1 MSDGIRLRILV
12 VGVVVVSL
20 FAALFARLWFLQVIN
35 EQEYAAAAEGNRVR
49 TVPEEAPRGRILD
62 RRGRILVDNRTA
74 NVVAVSR
81 SLVGEERGE
90 REAVIANLSDI
101 LRIPVEELN
110 DRLEDFRYADFR
122 PIPVATEVPESTLVA
137 IREREDELPGVEATQ
152 TAVRVYPHNVTASHV
167 LGYVGEINDQE
178 LEDRRDE
185 GYRLGSEI
193 GKVGVERAYETD
205 LRGTPG
211 VEFFE
216 VDRTGDVIRPL
227 GVREPQQGHD
237 VQLGVDLDVQRAAEN
252 ALQDYIELA
261 RENGTPATGGA
272 VVAMDVTD
280 GSIVTMASY
289 PTFDPSNFIH
299 GITNDL
305 WEELNDPENNLP
317 LNNRAIQG
325 LYPAASTFKIIT
337 ALAGLRADTI
347 DLGTTIEDRGS
358 VEIGDRIFRNAG
370 GRSYGTLGL
379 SRALTVSSDV
389 FFYTVAKRI
398 DDLPRGEDEA
408 IQETA
413 RLFGFGEPTG
423 VELPFEQEGRVP
435 DEDWKRRVNAA
446 NAEAFPEGR
455 WFTGDT
461 INLSIGQGDLLVTP
475 LQLATAY
482 SALANGGTVWRPHIG
497 ARIIDRFGSVVREVD
512 SQAVREVPISPDA
525 RSTMLTGLRGVT
537 ANEEGTA
544 HAAFA
549 GYSGPAVA
557 GKTGTGEIRGSE
569 DLSLFVGLVPAD
581 APRYAVVAVVEEGG
595 FGSAIAAPIV
605 RRVIDAINATESNDD
620 LPPVGTLIA
629 PTPTTTETE
638 ADGSEPVTPS
648 TAVAPREP
656 EGVVGE

>member
-35 EQEYAAAAEGNRVR
+35 DQEYAAAAEGNRVR

-81 SLVGEERGE
+81 SLVGEER
-90 REAVIANLSDI
+90 EAVIANLSAI
-101 LRIPVEELN
+101 LRMPVAELN

-137 IREREDELPGVEATQ
+137 IREREDALPGVEATQ
-152 TAVRVYPHNVTASHV
+152 EAVRVYPHNVTASHV
-167 LGYVGEINDQE
+167 LGHVGEINDQE

-216 VDRTGDVIRPL
+216 VDRAGDVIRSL

-237 VQLGVDLDVQRAAEN
+237 VQLGADLDVQRAAEN

-261 RENGTPATGGA
+261 RDNDLPATGGA

-280 GSIVTMASY
+280 GSIVSMASY

-305 WEELNDPENNLP
+305 WEELNNPENNLP

-325 LYPAASTFKIIT
+325 LYPAASTFKVVT
-337 ALAGLRADTI
+337 ALAGLRSGAI
-347 DLGTTIEDRGS
+347 DLGTTVEDNGS
-358 VEIGDRIFRNAG
+358 IEIGGQLFRNAG
-370 GRSYGTLGL
+370 QRAYGTVGL
-379 SRALTVSSDV
+379 RRALTVSSDV
-389 FFYTVAKRI
+389 FFYTVGKRI
-398 DDLPRGEDEA
+398 DDLPNVEDEA

-446 NAEAFPEGR
+446 NPEAFPHGN

-461 INLSIGQGDLLVTP
+461 INLSIGQGDLLITP

-482 SALANGGTVWRPHIG
+482 SALANGGTVWRPHVG
-497 ARIIDRFGSVVREVD
+497 VRVVDRFGSVVREVD
-512 SQAVREVPISPDA
+512 AQAVREVPISPEA
-525 RSTMLTGLRGVT
+525 RNTILAGLRGVT
-537 ANEEGTA
+537 ANDGGTA

-549 GYSGPAVA
+549 GYSGPPVA
-557 GKTGTGEIRGSE
+557 GKTGTGQIFGSE
-569 DLSLFVGLVPAD
+569 DLSLFVGMVPAD
-581 APRYAVVAVVEEGG
+581 SPRYAVVAVVEEGG
-595 FGSAIAAPIV
+595 AGSALAAPIV
-605 RRVIDAINATESNDD
+605 RQVIEAINQTESNED
-620 LPPVGTLIA
+620 LPPIGTLIA

-638 ADGSEPVTPS
+638 ADSGGPVTPS
-648 TAVAPREP
+648 TAVPPREP
-656 EGVVGE
+656 EGVVGG